1 MRKQIGAIHEN
12 KVALKVKVPNLRDE
26 NEKHIILT
34 VCDQEKTIQN
44 LIEYIKGLA
53 NMGHSFN
60 IEVDPNDKEFH
71 KSFYVDG
78 DGADHILDITVDE
91 FEGR

>member
-1 MRKQIGAIHEN
+1 MRKQINAIHEN

-26 NEKHIILT
+26 YEKHIVLT
-34 VCDQEKTIQN
+34 VCDQEKSIQG
-44 LIEYIKGLA
+44 LVEYIKELA
-53 NMGHSFN
+53 SSGHSFN
-60 IEVDPNDKEFH
+60 IEVDPSDSEYH

-78 DGADHILDITVDE
+78 DGADRIIDITVDE